1 MIKFILAAI
10 WICAVSVGAVLY
22 SFQSSEARSTAA
34 PPPAFFGGLDHIST
48 ELVSVPLVKDGAV
61 DGYFLTRLSYSIDSE
76 KMKTLTVP
84 VNAILVDEIHSYLYA
99 NPEIDGFKAGAFDIS
114 AFRDGLRE
122 SINERVGSK
131 LIHDVFIEQADYLSK
146 DEIRSNTARRRI
158 GPDEGAAPAP
168 AQKSG
173 GH

>member
-1 MIKFILAAI
+1 MIKFVLAAI

-22 SFQSSEARSTAA
+22 SFQSSQARSTSA

-48 ELVSVPLVKDGAV
+48 DLVSVPLVKNGTV
-61 DGYFLTRLSYSIDSE
+61 EGYFLTRLSYSIDSQQL
-76 KMKTLTVP
+76 KTLTVP
-84 VNAILVDEIHSYLYA
+84 VNAVLVDEIYSYLYA
-99 NPEIDGFKAGAFDIS
+99 NPQIDYSKSGAFDIG

-131 LIHDVFIEQADYLSK
+131 LIHDVFIEQADYLTKS
-146 DEIRSNTARRRI
+146 EIRSNTAPRRI
-158 GPDEGAAPAP
+158 GSDKAATPAP
-168 AQKSG
+168 KSD